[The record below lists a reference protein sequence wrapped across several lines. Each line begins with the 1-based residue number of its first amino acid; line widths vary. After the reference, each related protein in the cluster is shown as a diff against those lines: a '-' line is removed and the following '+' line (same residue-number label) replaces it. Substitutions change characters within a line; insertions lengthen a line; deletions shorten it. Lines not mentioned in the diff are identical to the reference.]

1 MAEVQNKK
9 KGSTKGKSIKKGS
22 PTKRSF
28 FFKPATIILTVLLS
42 LLLLLGIIYFV
53 RVQQWFAA
61 PIIKEVERK
70 APLVGTVG
78 KEEKILKVP
87 LPVEEY
93 HKIHRTPREG
103 YDPLRPQNGPLVAI
117 IVDDLGAD
125 LALMQAFLDLQLN
138 ITAAILPNVPHA
150 RAVAE
155 MAHADGREVLLH
167 IPMEPQNYPTI
178 DPGENALL
186 VALSPAEVQERLH
199 SYLQTVPW
207 VVGANNHMGSRFTE
221 SREGMRGV
229 LQTLKDLGL
238 FFVDSRTTANSVAII
253 EAKKI
258 GIAHAGRDVFLDNDI
273 NEDDIRRQ
281 IRKLVEIAIAEGSA
295 IGICHP
301 HLETVAA
308 LKMEAPSFAAAGVT
322 LVAASALVQYYD
334 GQRASGSASPAI

>member
-1 MAEVQNKK
+1 MAEAQKKK
-9 KGSTKGKSIKKGS
+9 KGKGKSVKKGS
-22 PTKRSF
+22 PAKRSI
-28 FFKPATIILTVLLS
+28 FFKPATIILAVLTT
-42 LLLLLGIIYFV
+42 LLLVLGLLYFA

-61 PIIKEVERK
+61 PMTREVERK
-70 APLVGTVG
+70 APIAGPAA
-78 KEEKILKVP
+78 KEEKKLAKQKAP

-93 HKIHRTPREG
+93 HNIPRTPRDG
-103 YDPLRPQNGPLVAI
+103 YTPLRPGRGPLVAI

-125 LALMQAFLDLQLN
+125 LSIMQDFLDLQLN

-155 MAHADGREVLLH
+155 LAHASGREILLH
-167 IPMEPQNYPTI
+167 IPMEPQNYPSV

-186 VALSPAEVQERLH
+186 VALSQAEVQQRLR

-229 LQTLKDLGL
+229 LQTLKDQGL
-238 FFVDSRTTANSVAII
+238 FFVDSRTTADSVAIL

-273 NEDDIRRQ
+273 NEGDIRRQ
-281 IRKLVEIAIAEGSA
+281 IRKLVKIAIAEGSA

-301 HLETVAA
+301 HPETVAA
-308 LKMEAPSFAAAGVT
+308 LKKEAPSFAAARVT
-322 LVAASALVQYYD
+322 LVAASALVH
-334 GQRASGSASPAI
+334 